1 MISESCRIEVCTR
14 MCTRWKLAE
23 ARCVNTPAARA
34 VRDARTGSRDHLNGR
49 IQGTHV
55 LGPPW
60 KFVSSPRR
68 DASILKRDFYASWNI
83 LHRVSPSTSWA
94 FLPWSLLGLLRWFA
108 SWCLMVWYY
117 DHCVN
122 ELCGKMEYDMLR
134 CYPICIIFVCLFD
147 SNR

>member
-1 MISESCRIEVCTR
+1 MNIIWYLKAGGSR

-23 ARCVNTPAARA
+23 ARCVNTPVARA

-83 LHRVSPSTSWA
+83 LHEYRHQHLERFRLDLCLDCW
-94 FLPWSLLGLLRWFA
+94 WFA
-108 SWCLMVWYY
+108 SWCLMIWYY

-122 ELCGKMEYDMLR
+122 ELCGKIKMEYDMLR
-134 CYPICIIFVCLFD
+134 CYA
-147 SNR
+147 